1 MPVNGIVRSDLGGPH
16 RDCNS
21 INPCLWSPRR
31 PRRGSGYVHRI
42 PPLALIALVLL
53 AAGCSHFTTEMGR
66 PLPKALPDAASGPTT
81 AAAVVLDLGPPNR
94 IGALPDGFAF
104 LYEYTK
110 ADEFQIGFSV
120 DKGALR
126 WLKFVHA
133 WNRLDQQALL
143 MAFDASGRLR
153 SQGSARWRENLGG
166 GDAVQFLIAAMSLAD
181 LSALEAPADAHRW
194 GLAMLQAPPVALN
207 DGQSLRTG
215 AHGLQQR
222 IAPVYAGQSALEM
235 APPPLLK
242 AKKNRSHAAR
252 D

>member
-1 MPVNGIVRSDLGGPH
+1 MSPRRVNGIVWAG
-16 RDCNS
+16 
-21 INPCLWSPRR
+21 W
-31 PRRGSGYVHRI
+31 
-42 PPLALIALVLL
+42 IAFVWL

-66 PLPKALPDAASGPTT
+66 PLPDKLPLAASGPTT
-81 AAAVVLDLGPPNR
+81 AAAVVRDLGPPHR

-110 ADEFQIGFSV
+110 ADEFQLGFSV
-120 DKGALR
+120 DVEILR

-143 MAFDASGRLR
+143 IAFDSAGTMR

-166 GDAVQFLIAAMSLAD
+166 GDAVQFLMAAMSLAD
-181 LSALEAPADAHRW
+181 LSALKAGADAHRW
-194 GLAMLQAPPVALN
+194 GLALLQAPPAALN
-207 DGQSLRTG
+207 AGQSPRTG

-222 IAPVYAGQSALEM
+222 TAPAYAGQTALEM
-235 APPPLLK
+235 SPPPALK
-242 AKKNRSHAAR
+242 KKNTRSHSPR